1 MGILRTD
8 RVSGLGGANAIKGS
22 VFFGNDGTSGTTKG
36 TSLNIVDANDKAD
49 LNFAGNDF
57 TFEAWVFPSNN
68 IAWNLL
74 YGQSWGLQIYIDTS
88 GTGKV
93 KVYVGSNDTGSYAIS
108 GAESANGTINADAW
122 NHVAFS
128 RSGNSWTIFTNGTAA
143 TSSTSSQSLVSSDA
157 DYTIGIFNSI
167 GSGNDAGSYY
177 GFNGFISNLRIRT
190 GAHYLPSTNF
200 TPPVG
205 ELQKT
210 SDTVLLACQSPGD
223 ITKEATG
230 KTLVPT
236 SKNLNDALP
245 QASHFTP
252 NSPVGFS
259 TTTDVGTQFGSTFDG
274 VTTFDSQA
282 YMVVPGGNTRE
293 RNRGRALLG
302 GGHSGSGATNHIH
315 QLSIQS
321 QGNTEDFGD
330 LTYVRW
336 IPAPSSSSTRGVWSG
351 GGGYNPGSPTGSY
364 VNFIDFVT
372 IANSSN
378 ATDFGDQTAEKGYHA
393 GLSNETRGIIA
404 GGYNDSVGKI
414 DVIEFITIATAGNA
428 QDFGDLTG
436 ARSQLA
442 ATGSPTRGL
451 FFGGAANPNVLTNV
465 VDFITIATTGNA
477 LDFGDLS
484 DASRL
489 GTGFSNSIRGF
500 KATGD
505 GQSGKIDLLTI
516 ATLGNAVNFGSLSQ
530 SRDEGGGMASPTRGV
545 IAGGYTPTTVNTIDY
560 ISLQTGG
567 DAVDFGDLSAA
578 TSFLGDGATS
588 NAHGGL

>member
-8 RVSGLGGANAIKGS
+8 RVSGLGGANAITGS
-22 VFFGNDGTSGTTKG
+22 VFFSGDGSSGTTKG

-49 LNFAGNDF
+49 LNFAGNEF

-68 IAWNLL
+68 ISWNLL
-74 YGQSWGLQIYIDTS
+74 YAQSWPFQIYIDTS
-88 GTGKV
+88 STGFV

-108 GAESANGTINADAW
+108 GAQSANGTINADAW

-143 TSSTSSQSLVSSDA
+143 TSSTSSQSLVSSNA

-167 GSGNDAGSYY
+167 GSGNDAGSYF
-177 GFNGFISNLRIRT
+177 GFNGYISNLRIRT

-282 YMVVPGGNTRE
+282 YMVPPGGNTRE
-293 RNRGRALLG
+293 RNRGRGIIAG
-302 GGHSGSGATNHIH
+302 GCTPTISEIDFFN
-315 QLSIQS
+315 IQS
-321 QGNTEDFGD
+321 QGNSSHFGHLSTDIFGNQMCSSSTRGISGGGAQPTILNILDFITIATESDSTDFGD
-330 LTYVRW
+330 LTAVRRD
-336 IPAPSSSSTRGVWSG
+336 IGA
-351 GGGYNPGSPTGSY
+351 
-364 VNFIDFVT
+364 
-372 IANSSN
+372 
-378 ATDFGDQTAEKGYHA
+378 
-393 GLSNETRGIIA
+393 LSNETRGIWTGGNPGSSPNANNIIDFVTIA
-404 GGYNDSVGKI
+404 SLGNATDFGDLTTSLKEVQCASSPTRGIMGGGSTVPANVNAI
-414 DVIEFITIATAGNA
+414 QFITIASTGNASDFGDLTRTAASLGAVSNGTRGVFANGGSNTIDFVTIASSGNATDFGDSTLLRSQCTATMSNSIRGVFAGGYQPSPNSTDTNTVDFIEIATTGNA
-428 QDFGDLTG
+428 QDFGD
-436 ARSQLA
+436 
-442 ATGSPTRGL
+442 
-451 FFGGAANPNVLTNV
+451 
-465 VDFITIATTGNA
+465 I
-477 LDFGDLS
+477 
-484 DASRL
+484 
-489 GTGFSNSIRGF
+489 
-500 KATGD
+500 
-505 GQSGKIDLLTI
+505 
-516 ATLGNAVNFGSLSQ
+516 
-530 SRDEGGGMASPTRGV
+530 SRDNNDGNRENGGCS
-545 IAGGYTPTTVNTIDY
+545 D
-560 ISLQTGG
+560 S
-567 DAVDFGDLSAA
+567 
-578 TSFLGDGATS
+578 
-588 NAHGGL
+588 HGGIS

>member
-22 VFFGNDGTSGTTKG
+22 VFFGGDGTSGNTKG

-57 TFEAWVFPSNN
+57 TFEAWVFPP
-68 IAWNLL
+68 AGVEWNTV
-74 YGQSWGLQIYIDTS
+74 YCQSWGLQIYIN
-88 GTGKV
+88 TGDSNGSYV
-93 KVYVGSNDTGSYAIS
+93 RVYVSNQDGSGYAIS
-108 GAESANGTINADAW
+108 GATSAYNSIIPDQW

-143 TSSTSSQSLVSSDA
+143 TSSTSSQSLVSSNA

-167 GSGNDAGSYY
+167 GATSDAGSYF

-236 SKNLNDALP
+236 RKNLNDALP

-282 YMVVPGGNTRE
+282 YFVPPGGNTRE
-293 RNRGRALLG
+293 RNRGRGVISG
-302 GGHSGSGATNHIH
+302 GRNRSTMEFIN
-315 QLSIQS
+315 IQS
-321 QGNTEDFGD
+321 QGNSQEFGD
-330 LTYVRW
+330 SVTGDGIEGFAVG
-336 IPAPSSSSTRGVWSG
+336 SSTRGLFSG
-351 GGGYNPGSPTGSY
+351 PQSPLSN
-364 VNFIDFVT
+364 VIEFITF
-372 IANSSN
+372 ASQSN
-378 ATDFGDQTAEKGYHA
+378 GTDFGDTTSARRSGA
-393 GLSNETRGIIA
+393 GAGNETRGLFA
-404 GGYNDSVGKI
+404 GGIVQASSPYGGTNLTDFV
-414 DVIEFITIATAGNA
+414 TIATAGNA
-428 QDFGDLTG
+428 TDFGDLNT
-436 ARSQLA
+436 ANEQA
-442 ATGSPTRGL
+442 APNADTTRVVIS
-451 FFGGAANPNVLTNV
+451 GGTVVPSITNV
-465 VDFITIATTGNA
+465 IDFFTIATTGNA
-477 LDFGDLS
+477 TDFGDMTTTHGAGAGGASSSTRGLIAGGTSPDKNNFIQFITIQTTGNSTDFGDLTSAKGYPSGMSNSTRGVFAGGYQPTQINAIDFVNIATTGDANDFGDLS
-484 DASRL
+484 L
-489 GTGFSNSIRGF
+489 G
-500 KATGD
+500 A
-505 GQSGKIDLLTI
+505 
-516 ATLGNAVNFGSLSQ
+516 NFVTQ
-530 SRDEGGGMASPTRGV
+530 
-545 IAGGYTPTTVNTIDY
+545 
-560 ISLQTGG
+560 
-567 DAVDFGDLSAA
+567 A
-578 TSFLGDGATS
+578 TSDC
-588 NAHGGL
+588 HGGLS

>member
-1 MGILRTD
+1 MGILRSD
-8 RVSGLGGANAIKGS
+8 RITGLGGANAIKGS
-22 VFFGNDGTSGTTKG
+22 VFFGGDGSSNTGKG

-57 TFEAWVFPSNN
+57 TFEAWVFPPDNVQ
-68 IAWNLL
+68 WNAV
-74 YGQSWGLQIYIDTS
+74 YSQSWGLQIYIDTS
-88 GTGKV
+88 STGKV

-143 TSSTSSQSLVSSDA
+143 TSSTSSQSLVSSNA

-177 GFNGFISNLRIRT
+177 GFSGFISNLRIRT

-274 VTTFDSQA
+274 VTTFDWHTWFQPVEIQEKETE
-282 YMVVPGGNTRE
+282 VVVSSLVEPHPPIV
-293 RNRGRALLG
+293 LLT
-302 GGHSGSGATNHIH
+302 S
-315 QLSIQS
+315 
-321 QGNTEDFGD
+321 
-330 LTYVRW
+330 LTYNHKETQLNLVVYRW
-336 IPAPSSSSTRGVWSG
+336 
-351 GGGYNPGSPTGSY
+351 
-364 VNFIDFVT
+364 
-372 IANSSN
+372 
-378 ATDFGDQTAEKGYHA
+378 
-393 GLSNETRGIIA
+393 GLYLEIKCVHQA
-404 GGYNDSVGKI
+404 
-414 DVIEFITIATAGNA
+414 
-428 QDFGDLTG
+428 L
-436 ARSQLA
+436 
-442 ATGSPTRGL
+442 
-451 FFGGAANPNVLTNV
+451 V
-465 VDFITIATTGNA
+465 V
-477 LDFGDLS
+477 
-484 DASRL
+484 
-489 GTGFSNSIRGF
+489 
-500 KATGD
+500 
-505 GQSGKIDLLTI
+505 
-516 ATLGNAVNFGSLSQ
+516 
-530 SRDEGGGMASPTRGV
+530 
-545 IAGGYTPTTVNTIDY
+545 
-560 ISLQTGG
+560 
-567 DAVDFGDLSAA
+567 
-578 TSFLGDGATS
+578 
-588 NAHGGL
+588 